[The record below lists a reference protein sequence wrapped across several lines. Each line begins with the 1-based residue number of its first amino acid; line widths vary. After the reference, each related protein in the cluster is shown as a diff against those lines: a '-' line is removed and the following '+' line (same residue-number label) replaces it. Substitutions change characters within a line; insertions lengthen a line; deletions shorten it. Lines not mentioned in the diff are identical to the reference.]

1 MSEIQVPAEPCTR
14 RGVRGRACPCP
25 VLLAVAGNPR
35 GFLPGSCVIPGFC
48 LCVRVAEV
56 LPLRVPCSVP
66 SSHLVRIPVILDLRA
81 HSNPVRTQLNTSAET
96 LIPSHVTFTDAWGQG
111 SLYSFGGT
119 RCAPREL
126 PRWAVELRDIAT
138 NTAHSVGTCC
148 NEVVLK
154 HLNVSLFST
163 FLGFS
168 VAELWDYGNVWGN
181 TF

>member
-1 MSEIQVPAEPCTR
+1 M
-14 RGVRGRACPCP
+14 
-25 VLLAVAGNPR
+25 
-35 GFLPGSCVIPGFC
+35 
-48 LCVRVAEV
+48 
-56 LPLRVPCSVP
+56 
-66 SSHLVRIPVILDLRA
+66 LDLRA

-96 LIPSHVTFTDAWGQG
+96 LIPSQVTFTDAWGQG

-126 PRWAVELRDIAT
+126 PRWAVQLQDIAT
-138 NTAHSVGTCC
+138 NTARSVGTCR

-181 TF
+181 AF